1 MLAALQTG
9 VPLEIGESSIVRLT
23 RSKLVRFQESA
34 GVSSSGLLDPE
45 SLGSYGGG
53 SNELPKRYVAALRTF
68 AQTNSMSPVLD
79 GLTSRIVSRRK
90 ASRILGRVFLYLI
103 FLIAAALAGLLVFCF
118 NVTPIIEE
126 MRTDIFL
133 HREPIDRGFDF
144 VAWLPVAIV
153 VLAVMLL
160 LMLIWWAIGGAART
174 AMWFGGRQYVRCL
187 SSATALRILQLLI
200 DKGMGLNQAMEVS
213 CDLAGVDSVGR
224 SEIKSA
230 VQQHNDDDPDP
241 QRTAAMEGDL
251 RSMANYML
259 VLAEH
264 RLGKMQFTVPVML
277 VALFGGIISLAYCT
291 AIFSPIVSLLWDL
304 EFMGTNL

>member
-1 MLAALQTG
+1 M
-9 VPLEIGESSIVRLT
+9 EIGESSIVRLT
-23 RSKLVRFQESA
+23 RSRLKRFQESA
-34 GVSSSGLLDPE
+34 RAGSSGLLDPE
-45 SLGSYGGG
+45 TLGSYVGG

-68 AQTNSMSPVLD
+68 AQTDSMSPVLD
-79 GLTSRIVSRRK
+79 GLTSRITSRRK
-90 ASRILGRVFLYLI
+90 AGRILNRVFLYLI
-103 FLIAAALAGLLVFCF
+103 FLIAVALTGLLVFCF
-118 NVTPIIEE
+118 NVTPIITE

-144 VAWLPVAIV
+144 VAWLPTAIV
-153 VLAVMLL
+153 VLTAMLF

-200 DKGMGLNQAMEVS
+200 DKGMGSDQAMEVS
-213 CDLAGVDSVGR
+213 CDLAGVDSIGR
-224 SEIKSA
+224 GEIESA
-230 VQQHNDDDPDP
+230 IQNQQNDNSDLP
-241 QRTAAMEGDL
+241 RAAATEGDL

-264 RLGKMQFTVPVML
+264 RLGKMQVTVPVVL
-277 VALFGGIISLAYCT
+277 VAVLGGVISVAYCT